1 MKSVIDQFGQKFE
14 NDIDALG
21 EEKPKYYAMQYR
33 TLFGIALYEHNKD
46 EINEATHL
54 IKKYDT
60 LSFKEK
66 LLRIVYIYN
75 LRDSKVVKM
84 IIDKSKQRCDR

>member
-1 MKSVIDQFGQKFE
+1 
-14 NDIDALG
+14 
-21 EEKPKYYAMQYR
+21 MQYR

-46 EINEATHL
+46 EINEATHF

-75 LRDSKVVKM
+75 LRDSKVVKL
-84 IIDKSKQRCDR
+84 IVDKSKQRCDR